1 MTGFWHGRDRNFKYY
16 VVMVTVVY
24 KMNWESNKLI
34 ALMPV
39 CILTLVASG
48 FIIPGIY
55 LIPVDVLVVSIVTY
69 VQFKARIK
77 RSPALF
83 TGIDDA
89 DRAAR
94 LRQLVI
100 VNGLGCALMVVLAHF
115 NPAFA
120 GLPVVATGSTAWEI
134 IQASGLG
141 RRISAV
147 ISKLSGCL
155 GRVFALS

>member
-1 MTGFWHGRDRNFKYY
+1 
-16 VVMVTVVY
+16 
-24 KMNWESNKLI
+24 MNKENKKLV

-39 CILTLVASG
+39 CILTLAASI

-55 LIPVDVLVVSIVTY
+55 LIPIEVLVASIVTCVKY
-69 VQFKARIK
+69 KAHIE

-83 TGIDDA
+83 SGIDDS
-89 DRAAR
+89 DKAAR
-94 LRQLVI
+94 LRQLVM
-100 VNGLGCALMVVLAHF
+100 VNGLACVIMAVLAHF

-134 IQASGLG
+134 IRASGLG
-141 RRISAV
+141 ERIGVV